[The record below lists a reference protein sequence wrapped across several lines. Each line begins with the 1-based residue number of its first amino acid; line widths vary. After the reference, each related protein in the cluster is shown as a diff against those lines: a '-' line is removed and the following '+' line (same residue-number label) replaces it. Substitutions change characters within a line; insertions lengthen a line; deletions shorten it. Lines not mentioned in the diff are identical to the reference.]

1 MMWHFHASHNPDNPV
16 FSFGVASGIARH
28 FHPPMLRLLNVVAT
42 TARTEMLRLLDRGS
56 TDVLY
61 TVPGYSR
68 SG

>member
-42 TARTEMLRLLDRGS
+42 TGKDGNA
-56 TDVLY
+56 
-61 TVPGYSR
+61 PA
-68 SG
+68 SGPWFD